1 METIRA
7 GDHPVCPQR
16 LPPWFL
22 RRPSENERMRAV
34 KRLMRELHLHTV
46 CQSAGCPNL
55 PECFDRLIATFLILG
70 DRCTRRCRFC
80 GVSKGIPLPPD
91 PDEPGRVAAA
101 VRILGLRHVVV
112 TSVTRDDLA
121 DGGADA
127 FAAVTAAVRRECAGT
142 AVEVLVPDFGGNER
156 SLTHVLGSAVD
167 VLAHNVETVPRL
179 YPEARP
185 GADFNRSLRLLRSA
199 REAGSGVR
207 IKSGLMLG
215 LGETEN
221 EVGET
226 LRRLADAGC
235 DMVCMGQYLRPNLS
249 SLPVAEY
256 IRPERFDRM
265 AAVAKAA
272 GIPVVIAGPQVRSSY
287 HADQAVACR

>member
-7 GDHPVCPQR
+7 GDQPVCPQR

-34 KRLMRELHLHTV
+34 KRLMRELNLHTV

-55 PECFDRLIATFLILG
+55 PECFDRSIATFLILG

-80 GVSKGIPLPPD
+80 GVGKGIPLPPD

-101 VRILGLRHVVV
+101 ARSLGLRHVVV
-112 TSVTRDDLA
+112 TSVTRDDLG
-121 DGGADA
+121 DGGACA
-127 FAAVTAAVRRECAGT
+127 FAAVTAAIRRECPGS
-142 AVEVLVPDFGGNER
+142 AVEVLIPDFGGNGR
-156 SLTHVLGSAVD
+156 SLECVLGSGVD
-167 VLAHNVETVPRL
+167 VLAHNLETVPRL

-185 GADFNRSLRLLRSA
+185 GADFKRSLRLLRSA
-199 REAGSGVR
+199 RESGSGARV
-207 IKSGLMLG
+207 KSGLMLG
-215 LGETEN
+215 LGETED

-235 DMVCMGQYLRPNLS
+235 DIVSIGQYLRPDLS

-256 IRPERFDRM
+256 VPPERFDRM

-272 GIPVVIAGPQVRSSY
+272 GIPVVVAGPQVRSSY
-287 HADQAVACR
+287 HADQAVAGL

>member
-7 GDHPVCPQR
+7 GDPPVCPQR

-34 KRLMRELHLHTV
+34 KRLMRELNLHTV

-55 PECFDRLIATFLILG
+55 PECFDRSTATFLILG

-80 GVSKGIPLPPD
+80 GVNKGSPLPPD

-101 VRILGLRHVVV
+101 ARGLGLRHVVV
-112 TSVTRDDLA
+112 TSVTRDDLV
-121 DGGADA
+121 DGGASA
-127 FAAVTAAVRRECAGT
+127 FAEVTTAVRRECPGS
-142 AVEVLVPDFGGNER
+142 AVEALVPDFGGNEK
-156 SLTHVLGSAVD
+156 SLACVLGSGVD

-179 YPEARP
+179 YPVARP
-185 GADFNRSLRLLRSA
+185 GADFERSLRLLRTA

-207 IKSGLMLG
+207 VKSGLMLG
-215 LGETEN
+215 LGETEH

-226 LRRLADAGC
+226 LRILAEAGC
-235 DMVCMGQYLRPNLS
+235 DIVSLGQYLRPNRS

-256 IRPERFDRM
+256 ISPERFDRM

-272 GIPVVIAGPQVRSSY
+272 GIPVVVAGPQVRSSY
-287 HADQAVACR
+287 HADQAAAGL